1 MLMVVKVC
9 KSICCLLLLCSDQQ
23 LYNLPAAAVQSW
35 SVYLLTN
42 VTGCR
47 RMNKQASIF
56 KTAAM
61 NLTPHLDLPA
71 MMRMGHSMA
80 AVTSRSQMLRVKR
93 WIQMKK
99 MYKMRNC
106 NSGTPWQHLSVLPLD
121 LKSRTLMQNEY
132 VYILTVGGNT
142 FGLSSTVHAS
152 STLSVDMVRGFQLT
166 AAYTKFVAYS
176 GECI

>member
-1 MLMVVKVC
+1 
-9 KSICCLLLLCSDQQ
+9 
-23 LYNLPAAAVQSW
+23 
-35 SVYLLTN
+35 
-42 VTGCR
+42 
-47 RMNKQASIF
+47 MNKQASIF

-93 WIQMKK
+93 WIQMKKMYKMQSWIQIKKMYKMQSWIQMKK

-152 STLSVDMVRGFQLT
+152 STLSVDIVRGFQLT